1 MYDLTDVV
9 PETEVAPGTNV
20 LLAGPPLTGKRAIA
34 LRLLAAGSDRGEG
47 AIVVTTK
54 DGSDRIVSEYGEF
67 VGNVDDVDLGVID
80 CVARQQGPSGKP
92 DDERVKYADSPVDM
106 AGIGIELSKFLE
118 TFYNERGLDRNRI
131 LLHSLSTLL
140 MYVDVQ
146 TVFRFLHVF
155 TGRIQSADAL
165 GVFVIDSTAH
175 DERTM
180 NILKQLF
187 DVIVTVEEGDG
198 SLDLRVD
205 SVYDYTSR

>member
-54 DGSDRIVSEYGEF
+54 DGSDPIVSEYGEF